1 MTLEGLLERA
11 LYSLRD
17 RSERAV
23 VVELSD
29 EVGGECLVHV
39 SLERGRAYVR
49 TAARSVDTLAS
60 AKAWLQERYPIAQPE
75 EKQEVRM
82 SFWAHDRR
90 AERTSRSIA
99 VPMWSEIADNYPA
112 AVSQAL
118 GSLVGRRFDDEHAG
132 RLILWHGI
140 PGTGKTH
147 ALRALAWEWRRWC
160 DFHYVTDPEDLF
172 GSPKYM
178 LDVLLGEDDDDSGW
192 RLLILEDTGEL
203 LALDSR
209 YQNGQG
215 LSRLL
220 NVVDGLLLRLVVLVT
235 TNESLRTIHPAVSRS
250 GRCAAQVE
258 FGAFSPEEADAWLER
273 HGQVGD
279 GSARYPRVALR
290 SRRRARAA
298 GEAAVRLLRQLNTAV
313 GGNTADRHASVV
325 STASTRPLYGRGA
338 GSNPAGG
345 SLAALAA
352 VGSRG
357 AERRSR
363 HMLTRP

>member
-1 MTLEGLLERA
+1 MSSYDDGVRGSELAMTWELDLDYLTIARFADLVVERDLEHTAYTSWATERMTLEGLLERA

-17 RSERAV
+17 RSERAAV
-23 VVELSD
+23 IDLSD
-29 EVGGECLVHV
+29 EAGGDCIAHV

-60 AKAWLQERYPIAQPE
+60 AKAWLRERYPVAQPE
-75 EKQEVRM
+75 QKQEVRM
-82 SFWAHDRR
+82 SFWTNDRR
-90 AERTSRSIA
+90 AHRTSRSIA
-99 VPMWSEIADNYPA
+99 VPTWSEIAGNYPA
-112 AVSQAL
+112 AASLAL

-160 DFHYVTDPEDLF
+160 DFHYVTDPEKLF

-178 LDVLLGEDDDDSGW
+178 LDVLLDEDDDDSGW

-203 LALDSR
+203 LALDAR
-209 YQNGQG
+209 YQTGQG

-220 NVVDGLLLRLVVLVT
+220 NVVDGLIGQGLRVVVLVT
-235 TNESLRTIHPAVSRS
+235 TNEPLRTIHPAVSRP

-279 GSARYPRVALR
+279 GTARTL
-290 SRRRARAA
+290 
-298 GEAAVRLLRQLNTAV
+298 
-313 GGNTADRHASVV
+313 ASLFGHGDGLEQP
-325 STASTRPLYGRGA
+325 AKRPFGF
-338 GSNPAGG
+338 SVN
-345 SLAALAA
+345 
-352 VGSRG
+352 
-357 AERRSR
+357 
-363 HMLTRP
+363 